1 MEQLPNRYFIINKPI
16 NMVSQFVSTHNVGLL
31 GDLDF
36 DFPPHTHAVGRL
48 DANSEGLLILTT
60 NKKVTRLLFQGVIPH
75 KRTYLVLVNHVVSA
89 ENTERLRT
97 GVAMKVKQGNIF
109 VSSPCEADIVT
120 EPEINFNSSYIL
132 TEHIPYTWLRI
143 SLTEGKFHQVRKM
156 IGAIHHKVK
165 RLVRVSIE
173 DLKLG
178 DLQPGCVKEMEEKE
192 FFRLLNIEDYS
203 T

>member
-1 MEQLPNRYFIINKPI
+1 
-16 NMVSQFVSTHNVGLL
+16 
-31 GDLDF
+31 
-36 DFPPHTHAVGRL
+36 
-48 DANSEGLLILTT
+48 
-60 NKKVTRLLFQGVIPH
+60 
-75 KRTYLVLVNHVVSA
+75 
-89 ENTERLRT
+89 
-97 GVAMKVKQGNIF
+97 
-109 VSSPCEADIVT
+109 
-120 EPEINFNSSYIL
+120 
-132 TEHIPYTWLRI
+132 
-143 SLTEGKFHQVRKM
+143 M